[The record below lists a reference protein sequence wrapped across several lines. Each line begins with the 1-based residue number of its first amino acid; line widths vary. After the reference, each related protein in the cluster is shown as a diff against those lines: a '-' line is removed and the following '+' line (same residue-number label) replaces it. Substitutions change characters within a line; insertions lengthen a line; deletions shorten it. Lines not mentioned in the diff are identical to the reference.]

1 MLLQFSFITNYW
13 RLTFCYLPFLWKICT
28 VIFRKNYFLLK
39 CRTDNHFYSALAW
52 RSMTLPY
59 FICSAAEEEWEELE
73 LVLGWLS
80 EFDRMVLPSNSS
92 CLTPQLWLYG
102 TFFVFSENTGSFI
115 HFLELIFSVTQ
126 LYCFFIF

>member
-1 MLLQFSFITNYW
+1 MPNGQSLLFGPCV
-13 RLTFCYLPFLWKICT
+13 TFNDVAVFHLFG
-28 VIFRKNYFLLK
+28 RGGGM
-39 CRTDNHFYSALAW
+39 R
-52 RSMTLPY
+52 R
-59 FICSAAEEEWEELE
+59 EELE